1 MKKVGRPRIISSP
14 EEMDRRVDE
23 YEAMCAADGGE
34 PLTMTGLVLHLGLS
48 SRQSL
53 DRYANRP
60 EFVGSVKRAK
70 LLVEHGYE
78 VDLRKTGNPA
88 GSIFALKNFGWSD
101 RHDVAVSGSL
111 ANIDLTRL
119 PDELIAR
126 IAAGEN
132 IHAVLASARRE
143 VPLLPAAEP
152 LGLPAAESND

>member
-1 MKKVGRPRIISSP
+1 MRKVGRPRIIQSP
-14 EEMDRRVDE
+14 AEMGALV
-23 YEAMCAADGGE
+23 AAYVQHCEDTDQ
-34 PLTMTGLVLHLGLS
+34 PLTLTGLCLALGLE
-48 SRQSL
+48 SRSSL
-53 DRYANRP
+53 DRYGERP
-60 EFVGSVKRAK
+60 GFSGPVKRAK
-70 LLVEHGYE
+70 LLIENGYE

-132 IHAVLASARRE
+132 IHAVLASARGE
-143 VPLLPAAEP
+143 IPLLPAAEP
-152 LGLPAAESND
+152 LGLPAAESDD